1 MLLQD
6 VGTMSPAQLDA
17 IDRRSLL
24 HPFTDLA
31 SYKRDGGRTLV
42 GAEHIYVTDSNGHEM
57 LDGMSGLWCVNLGYS
72 QPKIA
77 AAVAEQLSKLPYYNS
92 FFNCTTDTTV
102 AMTAALSRVL
112 PPGFN
117 HVFFTASGSEA
128 NDTNIR
134 LAHRYFDLIGKPNKK
149 AIIGRR
155 NGYHGSTIAA
165 ASLGGMRD
173 MHKQFSL
180 LPYAHHVQQPYAFK
194 EAGEQDAEAFGRT
207 AARSLAAKIDE
218 LGADNVAAFIAEPIQ
233 GAGGVVIP
241 PESYWPEVGRI
252 CRQRDILLISD
263 EVICGFGRTG
273 NWFGCQTYGYEPDLI
288 TFAKAVTNGY
298 QPLGGVAVGDR
309 IADVVTSGGGEFAH
323 GFTWSGH
330 PAACAAGIATLAIYE
345 ETGIVERV
353 QRDTA
358 GYWASRWRSLAEHPI
373 VGEARAKGMLGA
385 LELVRNKP
393 GRERLD
399 QDSRA
404 AIFCRD
410 TAVGNGLVVR
420 QVGDVVIS
428 APPLIIN
435 RAEIDMLID
444 RLTVALD
451 ATAKRYGVAGG

>member
-1 MLLQD
+1 MDRL
-6 VGTMSPAQLDA
+6 SPAQLDI

-24 HPFTDLA
+24 HPFTDFA

-42 GAEHIYVTDSNGHEM
+42 RAEHIYLTDSDGHEM

-72 QPKIA
+72 QPTIA
-77 AAVAEQLSKLPYYNS
+77 AAVAEQLGKLPYYNS

-102 AMTAALSRVL
+102 AMTAALRRVL

-117 HVFFTASGSEA
+117 HVFFTNSGSEA

-134 LAHRYFDLIGKPNKK
+134 LAHRYFDLIGKSSKK

-165 ASLGGMRD
+165 ASLGGMGN
-173 MHKQFSL
+173 MHKQFSTI
-180 LPYAHHVQQPYAFK
+180 PYAHHVQQPYAFE
-194 EAGEQDAEAFGRT
+194 EAGEQDAEAFGLT
-207 AARSLAAKIDE
+207 AAKSLAAKIDE

-233 GAGGVVIP
+233 GAGGVIIP
-241 PESYWPEVGRI
+241 PASYWPEVERI

-273 NWFGCQTYGYEPDLI
+273 NWFGCQTYGYAPDLI

-309 IADVVTSGGGEFAH
+309 MADVLTSGGGEFAH

-330 PAACAAGIATLAIYE
+330 PVACAAGIATLAIYE
-345 ETGIVERV
+345 ETGLVERV

-373 VGEARAKGMLGA
+373 VGEARAKGLLGA

-399 QDSRA
+399 QDGRA
-404 AIFCRD
+404 AIFCRNR
-410 TAVGNGLVVR
+410 AIGNGLMVR
-420 QVGDVVIS
+420 QVGDAIIS

-435 RAEIDMLID
+435 RAEIDALID
-444 RLTVALD
+444 RLAAALD
-451 ATAKRYGVAGG
+451 ATAGHYGVAGS